1 MSHVPFNPIDPSP
14 AEYEARQTEY
24 RDAMAG
30 NRPLPSLKR
39 VLITTGAIVAALG
52 LVAILLRIL

>member
-39 VLITTGAIVAALG
+39 VLITTGAIVAVLG
-52 LVAILLRIL
+52 IVAFLLKVL

>member
-1 MSHVPFNPIDPSP
+1 MSHAPFNPIDPSP